1 MTTPIRALHA
11 ALLLTAA
18 ATTAQ
23 AQVHTMGFDFM
34 PEGPLSAST
43 ADGTTYTE
51 DGITVQDLDLYTAGG
66 PGQQLAIE
74 RWVPLFG
81 FPNYSPPNVLDFGTV
96 LPGNAVTFDSFGSL
110 RIVPPT
116 DSDRIDVRFYVQ
128 LDGSANNTLMLSARL
143 GPTLVGSDLYVI
155 PSGTGIAEVTLS
167 VSGVTFDSA
176 TLSSAGSNDF
186 GRTRAVVDEIET
198 RSAPAG
204 IQFCYGD
211 GSGAACPCDNYT
223 LLTGGCTNSS
233 GEGAL
238 AYAYG
243 STSLT
248 DDSLEFGASLMPAG
262 VPALLFSSGSSAAGG
277 AGLPFGDGIRCLSG
291 PFQRLGVEFVQAD
304 GRVHWDADQLL
315 SSTGIDAGSS
325 AYFQVWYRDT
335 AGPCGSGFNLSNGY
349 RVDVTN

>member
-11 ALLLTAA
+11 ALLLTAT

-51 DGITVQDLDLYTAGG
+51 DGITVHDLDLNTPAG

-74 RWVPLFG
+74 RWVPIFG
-81 FPNYSPPNVLDFGTV
+81 FPNYSPPNVLDFGSV

-116 DSDRIDVRFYVQ
+116 DSNRVDVRMYIQ
-128 LDGSANNTLMLSARL
+128 LDGNANNTLMLSARQ
-143 GPTLVGSDLYVI
+143 GFTLVGSDLFVI
-155 PSGTGIAEVTLS
+155 PPGSGVIEVNLS
-167 VSGVTFDSA
+167 VVGPTFDNV
-176 TLSSAGSNDF
+176 TLSSAGAAT
-186 GRTRAVVDEIET
+186 GGTTRAVVDEIEI

-204 IQFCYGD
+204 SQFCYGD
-211 GSGAACPCDNYT
+211 GSGAACPCNNYT

-243 STSLT
+243 STSLSEDT
-248 DDSLEFGASLMPAG
+248 LEFGASLMPAG

-277 AGLPFGDGIRCLSG
+277 AGLPFGDGIRCLNG
-291 PFQRLGVEFVQAD
+291 PFKRLGVEFVQAD
-304 GRVHWDADQLL
+304 GRVNWAADQLL
-315 SSTGIDAGSS
+315 SSTGIDAGST
-325 AYFQVWYRDT
+325 AYFQVWYRDP
-335 AGPCGSGFNLSNGY
+335 AGPCGGGFNLSNGY